1 MIILMTM
8 IIVIVM
14 VMMMMMINHVFVSL
28 PKTFRISGESPVT
41 GGRLEILYSVEIGV
55 GARGMGNFSESD
67 GFL

>member
-1 MIILMTM
+1 MMIILMIM
-8 IIVIVM
+8 IIVIL
-14 VMMMMMINHVFVSL
+14 MMMMINHVFVSL